1 MSYTLEIE
9 RPEEIRCSYCLSW
22 NNKKST
28 ICGECTTAL
37 YDSNNFGATRAL
49 FSWEK
54 TNSSELKYVF
64 SAEKKDKID
73 YWNSIFRVQF
83 EFFQKEFPY
92 YNFLSKYAILDI
104 QDEISKYFL
113 SALPMRPEVFKEFKE
128 YEFPKNN
135 TNEIELLNF
144 AFRTHPS
151 LLFKALAGL
160 ALIQVGRADLK
171 ILQYLNEWNAHYK
184 KINQEKYLGFAHW
197 SAQKMN
203 FFKYYSS
210 HINDVM
216 PITNQSDSAASWAK
230 IYLYKADYNVQEL
243 KFELEKIIATEKTQ
257 LAVSACFA
265 LRKFDKIKDL
275 LLNDLDE
282 STIDLAFIYS
292 DERHIPSLLLFLKHA
307 PRKYHESIIR
317 RCVQLKPKDEQ
328 IKLQV
333 VDWLLHQDESV
344 LCEVLF
350 DWEEIPRLDEVL
362 SKLLQDGEGIQ
373 ALSSFFPTWMRNNQR
388 TVSENETIQLILS
401 KTDSGLDAKAAETL
415 KNLQIKIR
423 EVDFDMLCEDIRK
436 KAKPEAVKE
445 LFVRLFSSVQLLQDR
460 QIADGFSSLIRA
472 AENTKAT
479 EHPYFVFSPQ
489 WGIDF
494 DLSETQFHKQVF
506 DYLNYA
512 ESQRPVSNWLF
523 ALYDMLMNSK
533 TELVFEK
540 DVFEKHI
547 DFVFQQVSAQ
557 RLDTGTST
565 KFFKLLVTLKQLFTL
580 TELQQQQLHLLT
592 TESNDFEMKY
602 WIEQIEISGQ

>member
-9 RPEEIRCSYCLSW
+9 RPDEIRCSYCLSW

-135 TNEIELLNF
+135 KNEIELLNF
-144 AFRTHPS
+144 TFRTHPS

-197 SAQKMN
+197 SVQKIN
-203 FFKYYSS
+203 FFKHYSFY
-210 HINDVM
+210 INDVM
-216 PITNQSDSAASWAK
+216 PIINQSDSAASWAK
-230 IYLYKADYNVQEL
+230 IYLYKADYDVQEL
-243 KFELEKIIATEKTQ
+243 KFELEKIIATEKIQ

-275 LLNDLDE
+275 LLTELDE

-317 RCVQLKPKDEQ
+317 RCVQLKPKDEA

-333 VDWLLHQDESV
+333 VDCLLHQDESV

-362 SKLLQDGEGIQ
+362 STLLQDGEGIQ
-373 ALSSFFPTWMRNNQR
+373 ALLNFFPTWMRNNQR

-401 KTDSGLDAKAAETL
+401 KTDSGLNAKATEAL

-423 EVDFDMLCEDIRK
+423 EIDFDMLCEDISK

-445 LFVRLFSSVQLLQDR
+445 LFGRLFSTVQLLQDR
-460 QIADGFSSLIRA
+460 QITDGFSSLIRA

-479 EHPYFVFSPQ
+479 EHPYFLFSPQ
-489 WGIDF
+489 WGMDF

-506 DYLNYA
+506 DYLNYE
-512 ESQRPVSNWLF
+512 ESHRPISNWLF
-523 ALYDMLMNSK
+523 AVYDMLMNSK

-547 DFVFQQVSAQ
+547 DFVFQQVSTQ
-557 RLDTGTST
+557 RLDAGTST
-565 KFFKLLVTLKQLFTL
+565 KFFKLLVKQKELFTL
-580 TELQQQQLHLLT
+580 TQLQQQQLHLLT

-602 WIEQIEISGQ
+602 WIEQIESK